1 MANLRYLITKRQKSE
16 LKSLYLEQAY
26 DELTS
31 PTPPASPKPTRD
43 DRFNFDVKHIAGEPN
58 VAADLLSRMETKKAT
73 VCKDIGSQNFI
84 RTASYK

>member
-16 LKSLYLEQAY
+16 LKSHYLEQAY

-43 DRFNFDVKHIAGEPN
+43 DRSNFDVKHII
-58 VAADLLSRMETKKAT
+58 ETKKAT